1 MTSERF
7 WGVLRHRWWWLLIG
21 LAVGIG
27 LALIALLVLPPTYR
41 SEAALLVSAD
51 DLTDSAPG
59 LDPTYVEERLP
70 TYVDL
75 GRGDAAHDAIRAE
88 LGQDL
93 TREEI
98 EDAVSYT
105 PTPGSMV
112 ITVAGAGDTA
122 EEARDTA
129 RAATTALGAAI
140 DSTSGGEVVV
150 ATEVVTEATLP
161 EDPEEPDPLVVLP
174 AGAVVGLL
182 VPLVLALL
190 RRDPR

>member
-7 WGVLRHRWWWLLIG
+7 WQVLNRRWWWLLIG
-21 LAVGIG
+21 LVAGIG

-41 SEAALLVSAD
+41 SEASLLVSAD

-59 LDPTYVEERLP
+59 LDPIYIEERLP

-140 DSTSGGEVVV
+140 DSTSGEEVVV